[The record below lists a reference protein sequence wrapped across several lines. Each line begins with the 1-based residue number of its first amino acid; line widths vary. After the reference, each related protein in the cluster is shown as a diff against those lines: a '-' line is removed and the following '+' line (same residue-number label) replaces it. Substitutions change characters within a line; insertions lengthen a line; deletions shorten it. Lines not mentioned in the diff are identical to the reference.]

1 MQSAEAVASR
11 GGVALREVGICVVIC
26 PVFLCPC
33 AAVCPPLL
41 ASSGIPLHHGK
52 CQSARPRPSV
62 FSICSPLPFCCDS
75 CIYVWCR
82 CPTCAVR
89 HTCGPTVLFLFFFDP
104 MCICFILYVYVTSVC
119 LSWKFRVAATITT
132 FLVKWRASSRQEATR
147 SDRVLSQPQTYFFSI
162 ILSRLLCFIL

>member
-1 MQSAEAVASR
+1 MQSAEVVASR

-82 CPTCAVR
+82 RPSRAFWR
-89 HTCGPTVLFLFFFDP
+89 HAIGPTVLFLFCFNP
-104 MCICFILYVYVTSVC
+104 MCIRFILYVYVTSVC
-119 LSWKFRVAATITT
+119 LSWMLSCGCDNHYVSRKSTRPVRGRGSSFQKWFAAVTNV
-132 FLVKWRASSRQEATR
+132 FFHYLFCLVYCA
-147 SDRVLSQPQTYFFSI
+147 
-162 ILSRLLCFIL
+162 